1 MENIDEIYNRIREA
15 AKLVEEYRKIEK
27 KGDWDNPVYRRVLG
41 QLIFK
46 NEKAFSG
53 EPVDVFR
60 NEVERKIKQEQMEAS
75 SQLYSNFIK
84 ILSSVNEK
92 QLIELAEMM
101 EYIPPGK
108 TESKELEEVTKLHG
122 FLYML
127 ANLDDEGFLRFLE
140 EKGARDIA
148 YSVAGSKK
156 LGKIIQENEKEA
168 ARNFLIGELRKLWE
182 KYHR

>member
-41 QLIFK
+41 ELIF
-46 NEKAFSG
+46 NDPTAFSG

-84 ILSSVNEK
+84 ILSSADEK

-122 FLYML
+122 LLYML
-127 ANLDDEGFLRFLE
+127 ANMDDEGFLNFLK
-140 EKGARDIA
+140 EKGAIGAA

-156 LGKIIQENEKEA
+156 LGKIIQKNEKEA